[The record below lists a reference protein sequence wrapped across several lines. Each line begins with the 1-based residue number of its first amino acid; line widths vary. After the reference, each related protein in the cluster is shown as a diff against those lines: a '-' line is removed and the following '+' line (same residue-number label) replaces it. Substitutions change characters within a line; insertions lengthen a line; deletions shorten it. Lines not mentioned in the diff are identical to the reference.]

1 MVRAALG
8 RCADALEIRKMSRGS
23 QSNSA
28 PVTSSKAS
36 LHEVERRRSER
47 LLITVPIRVEGVDR
61 DGEKFSEETRTIVIN
76 RQGARIFLRFGFARA
91 TMGDIA
97 TAAGMSRP
105 ALYLIFCSKEEVFE
119 AVVAHWIE
127 DSLTRIAA
135 GLPTRSNLGEKL
147 RFACETWCVEGLERA
162 LANPD
167 VRDMST
173 LPAVRES
180 YARFE
185 ACITD
190 ILREPAERSGLGIP
204 ASDFARVI
212 VCAMQGFKQTARSGE
227 EMRHLIAVEILAIE
241 RALASRPIA

>member
-1 MVRAALG
+1 MITLFLTKP
-8 RCADALEIRKMSRGS
+8 DALTFFDITSAHRRDDICRRNVKMWGMDK
-23 QSNSA
+23 SA
-28 PVTSSKAS
+28 IPPSK
-36 LHEVERRRSER
+36 
-47 LLITVPIRVEGVDR
+47 
-61 DGEKFSEETRTIVIN
+61 
-76 RQGARIFLRFGFARA
+76 RQRAIEAGARIFLRFGFARA